1 MELKRQNK
9 ILNINAVRIDG
20 GTQSRVALHDDTV
33 SDYADSI
40 VDGVTL
46 PPVSVF
52 FDGSD
57 YWLADG
63 FHRYHAYRKAGK
75 TSIPA
80 EVSTGAKRDAI
91 LYAAGANIGHGL
103 RRTNADKRRAVEMI
117 LADADCAENW
127 TDREIASHC
136 AVSVS
141 FVGAVRRPEV
151 AARQG
156 QNRAASERP
165 YSEKGCSPTT
175 PITSVGLLDGAPIAT
190 ARPTPKHGPV
200 ESISPEDD
208 GPTTSELAAMAR
220 EQEEEAD
227 AVRRLME
234 SDDKMATLAEENK
247 KLRAEV
253 RVLKERRDGLMN
265 ENNELVKR
273 IKGLQRKVEKL
284 EKGVPA

>member
-136 AVSVS
+136 AVSAP

-165 YSEKGCSPTT
+165 YSENGCNPIT
-175 PITSVGLLDGAPIAT
+175 PITPVGLLDGAPIAT

-208 GPTTSELAAMAR
+208 GPSANELADAQR
-220 EQEEEAD
+220 EAEEEIEALRKIALAD
-227 AVRRLME
+227 DRVAAAL
-234 SDDKMATLAEENK
+234 EEAK
-247 KLRAEV
+247 QLRSLN
-253 RVLKERRDGLMN
+253 RVLQERNDGLMN
-265 ENNELVKR
+265 EKAELVKR